1 MWISLLLL
9 AQLHAADCEPK
20 ELRVQDKPGAY
31 KTQKLDICH
40 VPKTISLRS
49 PGCHKDPKSCFK
61 SKVDV
66 APVEPDYGNPKFRAC
81 RSVQG
86 VPDFVEVKLSG
97 RWFKTALCYFNE
109 RKDFVDTDTV
119 LDLTQR

>member
-1 MWISLLLL
+1 MWISLWLLTNL
-9 AQLHAADCEPK
+9 FAADCEIR
-20 ELRVQDKPGAY
+20 ELRVQDKPGSY
-31 KTQKLDICH
+31 QSQKLEICH

-49 PGCHKDPKSCFK
+49 ASCHKDPKSCFK

-86 VPDFVEVKLSG
+86 VPDFVEVKLDG
-97 RWFKTALCYFNE
+97 RWFRTALCYFNQK
-109 RKDFVDTDTV
+109 KDFVDTDTV
-119 LDLTQR
+119 LDLTQK